1 MKLIHFFLDFIKYV
15 AANFGGIF
23 NLCLGISILS
33 IVELIYYVTVKYA
46 QKIKE
51 QKKLKTNVI
60 IVNPIH

>member
-1 MKLIHFFLDFIKYV
+1 MKLIHFFLDFIKYA